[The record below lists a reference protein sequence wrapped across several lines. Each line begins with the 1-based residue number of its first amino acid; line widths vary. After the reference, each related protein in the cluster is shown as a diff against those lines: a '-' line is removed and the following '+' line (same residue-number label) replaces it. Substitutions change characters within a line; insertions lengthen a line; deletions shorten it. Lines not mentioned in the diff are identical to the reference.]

1 MRPGRPRWLGPSRV
15 AGPEQYR
22 RLSQDG
28 DPGPVAHALEVQDG
42 RDASA
47 AVEDI
52 GRPEIVVDKLFPTGR
67 LAAVNTVGVG
77 RSASWS
83 VASI

>member
-1 MRPGRPRWLGPSRV
+1 
-15 AGPEQYR
+15 
-22 RLSQDG
+22 
-28 DPGPVAHALEVQDG
+28 
-42 RDASA
+42 
-47 AVEDI
+47 VEDI